1 MPMFRL
7 PLFVSTLLLLCG
19 PRSTSH
25 VFHAFAAETR
35 ASTVIAL
42 SSEEEQED
50 LTVRILKEAADNLCG
65 GGAKK
70 GDWLHATLR
79 VYAPG
84 FGAAELHTEG
94 AEEEEGT
101 AIGTAEQEFMLGTHS
116 VAPLNVSLYGIC
128 PGEVRRIGLRIGSLP
143 HKIFYVS
150 HSRQNLVAILSGS
163 LGGLFQTVPISL
175 CSGSDLTLCEK
186 TKLMK
191 PHEAAAAQLATTVA
205 TACFPHNAAPPC

>member
-79 VYAPG
+79 VYGTPPVG
-84 FGAAELHTEG
+84 LAALFVACFLQG

-128 PGEVRRIGLRIGSLP
+128 PGEVR
-143 HKIFYVS
+143 
-150 HSRQNLVAILSGS
+150 
-163 LGGLFQTVPISL
+163 
-175 CSGSDLTLCEK
+175 
-186 TKLMK
+186 
-191 PHEAAAAQLATTVA
+191 
-205 TACFPHNAAPPC
+205 